1 MERWVLALL
10 TTDRMLTKLD
20 GVLRNLSNRNNSTKD
35 LRLMGTLRQLR
46 RSPVQVTR
54 LAIDSETRWRR
65 RLSMILTPVLMTPSI
80 INVLSA
86 GPILV

>member
-20 GVLRNLSNRNNSTKD
+20 GVLRNLSNRNKSTKD

>member
-20 GVLRNLSNRNNSTKD
+20 GVLRNLSNRNKSTKD

-54 LAIDSETRWRR
+54 LAIDRETRWRR
-65 RLSMILTPVLMTPSI
+65 RLSMILTPVLMTPSL

>member
-20 GVLRNLSNRNNSTKD
+20 GVLRNLSNRNKSTKD
-35 LRLMGTLRQLR
+35 LRLMGTLRQL
-46 RSPVQVTR
+46 PVQVTR

-65 RLSMILTPVLMTPSI
+65 RLSMILTPVLMTPSL